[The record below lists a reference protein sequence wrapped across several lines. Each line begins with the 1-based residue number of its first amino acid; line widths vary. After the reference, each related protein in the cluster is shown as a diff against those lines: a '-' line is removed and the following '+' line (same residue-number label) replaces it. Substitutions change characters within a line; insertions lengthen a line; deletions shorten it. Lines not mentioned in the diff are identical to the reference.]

1 MSEDKKPF
9 GETGF
14 GQFLKKAATK
24 LPELTGVAI
33 DIVSGDV
40 GGAIDNLKGV
50 LTGSTNP
57 EAQNLMRELTQ
68 HEAAF
73 RVDMEK
79 LRIEELR
86 VHQEDRNSARERE
99 NTYTKI
105 GKEDF
110 KQYVVLFIGL
120 GAFIFAII
128 ATAFIEVPE
137 PNVKTWVHLMGVIEG
152 AAAIPIFTYFFG
164 SSAGSKQKTDLI
176 SRK

>member
-1 MSEDKKPF
+1 MSEEKKPF

-24 LPELTGVAI
+24 LPELTGAAI

-40 GGAIDNLKGV
+40 GGAIDNLKGA
-50 LTGSTNP
+50 LFASSSP
-57 EAQNLMRELTQ
+57 ESKALRQELTE

-73 RVDMEK
+73 RLELEK
-79 LRIEELR
+79 YRIQELKI
-86 VHQEDRNSARERE
+86 HQEDRSNARERE
-99 NTYTKI
+99 NTYTKA
-105 GKEDF
+105 GKADI
-110 KQYVVLFIGL
+110 KQYIVLAIGL
-120 GAFIFAII
+120 GAFVFAII

-176 SRK
+176 SQK